1 MAEQAERFPRG
12 SEWRKWDLH
21 LHPPGT
27 LLNDGYK
34 NPGGDVWQR
43 FCKTLEDSEVAAFAI
58 ADYFSLDGFFATKE
72 RFEEEFPES
81 KKVLFPNLE
90 LRLNETVNGER
101 QEVHIHLILRPEL
114 DREAADRLLG
124 KLETE
129 VEEPGS
135 QRPLSCKDLGSTENR
150 QSATVTRAKL
160 KEALE
165 GTFGKGKPRQ
175 ENALVVVAA
184 NNSGIRTEDGKKRKA
199 NLADSID
206 RLADAVFGNAG
217 NTAHY
222 LRTDRTR
229 DDSVIAAKPVFGG
242 SDAHSFK
249 ELDDYGVEPSGE
261 EPSHVTWIK
270 SDPTYEGLLQT
281 LVEPQERIHLG
292 AVRPDRKEPYKVI
305 SEVHFS
311 GTDKFPENIMLNQN
325 LVSVIGSRSS
335 GKSAL
340 LAYIAHAVDP
350 DYCERQQCDADRAM
364 NEKTVGPAPGIT
376 WKQVSEIECNVVWGD
391 EGSGRGKVIYI
402 PQNSLFSIS
411 ENAQEITAKI
421 KPTLYRLDPNLEV
434 AHRQM
439 EIEVQG
445 ANEEIRDAAEVWF
458 REATGLDVVQ
468 AAFRDLGEEAEIKKA
483 KQQLE
488 EKIENLRK
496 RSPLEKAASGEYE
509 ELIER
514 LDSMEARK
522 REIDAEITQLAPHLR
537 GGDGSWEPAAS
548 VGATLRLSPAP
559 VELPEAIRPELMR
572 AIELGEQAAQEI
584 LTKALVAHQLA
595 LETERA
601 SLVAT
606 EEALRNHNEDLIR
619 QNQADEEVEALM
631 VDRRRQ
637 DEALGEI
644 AGKTE
649 EIKGLQGALA
659 AAAARIEAAVA
670 DRDTAIERL
679 KELFESEPRLLEG
692 EMGFGI
698 ERGLNSD
705 LQAGLTERINRRHP
719 SDFVDRESGVKLDS
733 CQANPASFLAAIH
746 HEEQKVIQGQDPQ
759 EVAID
764 VLLTSPEVRFSAE
777 IEEDKIGGF
786 AVSTMTPG
794 KQALFALTLI
804 LHESEEAWPLLIDQ
818 PEDDLDS
825 RSIYEVLVK
834 YLCERKAERQII
846 MVSHDANLVIGADSE
861 QVVVANRHGDEGRE
875 NKDGRLFAYFSGS
888 LEHSRQRKDSPIAF
902 ELGGIREHACEI
914 LDGGEEAFRKRQE
927 KYKIT

>member
-1 MAEQAERFPRG
+1 VSGVQRFPRG

-43 FCKTLEDSEVAAFAI
+43 FCQTLEDSEVAAFAI
-58 ADYFSLDGFFATKE
+58 TDYFSLDGFFATKE
-72 RFEEEFPES
+72 HFEQEFPES
-81 KKVLFPNLE
+81 GKVLFPNLE

-101 QEVHIHLILRPEL
+101 QEVHIHVMLRPEL
-114 DREAADRLLG
+114 DRETADRLLG
-124 KLETE
+124 KLDTE
-129 VEEPGS
+129 VEEPVS
-135 QRPLSCKDLGSTENR
+135 RRPLSCKDLGSTENR
-150 QSATVTRAKL
+150 QRATVTRAKL

-165 GTFGKGKPRQ
+165 DAFGKGKPVQ

-184 NNSGIRTEDGKKRKA
+184 NNSGIRAEDGKKRKA

-206 RLADAVFGNAG
+206 RLADAVFGNAS

-229 DDSVIAAKPVFGG
+229 DNSVLAAKPVFGG

-249 ELDDYGVEPSGE
+249 QLDDYGVEPSGE

-281 LVEPQERIHLG
+281 LVEPEERVHLG

-305 SEVHFS
+305 SELHFS

-350 DYCERQQCDADRAM
+350 GYCEHQQCDADRAM
-364 NEKTVGPAPGIT
+364 NEKTVGPAPGIA
-376 WKQVSEIECNVVWGD
+376 WKQVSEIECEVVWGD

-421 KPTLYRLDPNLEV
+421 KPTL
-434 AHRQM
+434 
-439 EIEVQG
+439 EVQG

-458 REATGLDVVQ
+458 REATSLDV
-468 AAFRDLGEEAEIKKA
+468 ARADFRDLGEQAEIKKA

-496 RSPLEKAASGEYE
+496 RSSLEETASGEYE
-509 ELIER
+509 ELVER
-514 LDSMEARK
+514 LDAMEARK
-522 REIDAEITQLAPHLR
+522 REIDAEISQLAPHLR
-537 GGDGSWEPAAS
+537 GSEGAWEPAAS

-559 VELPEAIRPELMR
+559 AELPEATRPELEQ
-572 AIELGEQAAQEI
+572 AIETGEQAAQET
-584 LTKALVAHQLA
+584 LAKVLVGRQLA
-595 LETERA
+595 LESERA

-606 EEALRNHNEDLIR
+606 EATLRGDNQDLIK
-619 QNQADEEVEALM
+619 QNQADEEVEAFL

-637 DEALGEI
+637 DEVLGEI
-644 AGKTE
+644 ASKAE
-649 EIKGLQGALA
+649 EIRAFQSALA
-659 AAAARIEAAVA
+659 AAAARIETAVA
-670 DRDTAIERL
+670 DRDAAIEKL
-679 KELFESEPRLLEG
+679 KELFKSQPRLLEG

-698 ERGLNSD
+698 ERGLNSE
-705 LQAGLTERINRRHP
+705 LQAGLTERINRKH
-719 SDFVDRESGVKLDS
+719 STDFVDRESGVKLDS
-733 CQANPASFLAAIH
+733 CQADPEGFLAAIH
-746 HEEQKVIQGQDPQ
+746 GEEQKVIQGQDPQ
-759 EVAID
+759 EVGID
-764 VLLTSPEVRFSAE
+764 VLLASPEVRFSAE

-786 AVSTMTPG
+786 AISTMTPG

-804 LHESEEAWPLLIDQ
+804 LNESEEAWPLLIDQ

-861 QVVVANRHGDEGRE
+861 QVIVANRHGDEGRE
-875 NKDGRLFAYFSGS
+875 NKDGRLFDYFSGS